1 MKYIK
6 TFENFINEDATDMV
20 KPEEE
25 AKEPIQNY
33 MFFQNLKQIKEQVDK
48 LLAMDYKAMD
58 ALLSDGHDW
67 AADHLTT
74 SKDDI
79 DEVYQF
85 LKTHVDKEGSILD
98 KDEHTK
104 E

>member
-6 TFENFINEDATDMV
+6 TFENFINEDADDMV

-25 AKEPIQNY
+25 PKDPIQNY
-33 MFFQNLKQIKEQVDK
+33 MFFQNIKRIKEAVDK
-48 LLAMDYKAMD
+48 LLTMDYRAID
-58 ALLSDGHDW
+58 NLLSDGHDW
-67 AADHLTT
+67 ASDHTAT
-74 SKDDI
+74 AKDDI

-85 LKTHVDKEGSILD
+85 IKTHIDKEASILD